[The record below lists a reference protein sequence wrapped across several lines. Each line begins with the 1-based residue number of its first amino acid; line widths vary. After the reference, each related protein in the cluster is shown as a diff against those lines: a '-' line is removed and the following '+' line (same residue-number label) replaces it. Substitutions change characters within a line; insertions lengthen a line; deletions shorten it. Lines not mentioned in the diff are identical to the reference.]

1 MRRGNG
7 DADTDVDADAD
18 DADADA
24 GADAGADVLAIA
36 LQPIGCVSV
45 VLSLMTLNRTC
56 AAMETE
62 GVGDS
67 TVVAG

>member
-7 DADTDVDADAD
+7 DADTDTDVDADAD
-18 DADADA
+18 DAD
-24 GADAGADVLAIA
+24 ADAGADVLAIA

-56 AAMETE
+56 AAVETE

-67 TVVAG
+67 TVVTG